1 MRIAKRLLFVS
12 APIAAVNLGVMI
24 AWIGSDKDWADPG
37 KLLAQPVMPFLLA
50 YLLAFLIT
58 AFGLSL
64 LILLM
69 SPLLSR
75 FLNRVYT
82 IPIFIAAGG
91 LLGWAMFAWAPEP
104 LFFASCGAFSAAMG
118 ALFMRDLFVPAP
130 GAVTQDALAD

>member
-1 MRIAKRLLFVS
+1 MSIANRLFFVS
-12 APIAAVNLGVMI
+12 APIAVGNLGVMI
-24 AWIGSDKDWADPG
+24 VWIGSGKDWIDPG
-37 KLLAQPVMPFLLA
+37 KLLTQPVMPFLLA

-64 LILLM
+64 LILLV

-75 FLNRVYT
+75 FHNRVYT

-91 LLGWAMFAWAPEP
+91 LLGWGMFAWAPEP

-130 GAVTQDALAD
+130 VAVAQDALAD